1 MPKISFVILA
11 LCLVSMFVACEYPKN
26 DELVGKWEYDFLKL
40 NEVPVQGKD
49 IVTHVHQNACS
60 AKKDFILFTSSG
72 DYVSSTFASDCSD
85 SLIFNGTW
93 ELNKKTLTVFV
104 TPDSTFAAEVYKV
117 TNERLLLKYSGKEAN
132 KGKDIIDAFE
142 RSAN

>member
-1 MPKISFVILA
+1 MPRIFITLFV
-11 LCLVSMFVACEYPKN
+11 LCAVSMFVACEYPKN

-49 IVTHVHQNACS
+49 IVTHVHKNACS

-104 TPDSTFAAEVYKV
+104 TPDSTFTAEVYKI
-117 TNERLLLKYSGKEAN
+117 TDQRLLLKYKGKEAN
-132 KGKDIIDAFE
+132 KDKDIIDAFE
-142 RSAN
+142 RVAE